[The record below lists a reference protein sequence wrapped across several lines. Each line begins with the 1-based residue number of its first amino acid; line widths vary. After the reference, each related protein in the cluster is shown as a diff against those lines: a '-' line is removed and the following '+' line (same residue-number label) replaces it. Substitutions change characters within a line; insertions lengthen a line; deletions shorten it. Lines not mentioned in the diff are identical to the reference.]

1 MAVSQISFR
10 NAHTIVDLSMPI
22 SAEMPTYPGDRSPRI
37 EPLSTIKEGGAN
49 TTRIILGAHTGTHVD
64 VPYHLLER
72 GQTVDELPLET
83 FCGSALTYD
92 LADNMLGSRVGPD
105 DLKRGI
111 PLKSGEIALFYTGS
125 NAPAASGSTSRPY
138 TCLDSSMADC
148 LIEKQVRAVGI
159 DSMSVDPLGS
169 PKNEVHKMLLQNGI
183 VIFENLSDNL
193 RLLTGQR
200 VLFFGAP
207 LRLKRADASPIRA
220 FALL

>member
-1 MAVSQISFR
+1 
-10 NAHTIVDLSMPI
+10 
-22 SAEMPTYPGDRSPRI
+22 
-37 EPLSTIKEGGAN
+37 
-49 TTRIILGAHTGTHVD
+49 
-64 VPYHLLER
+64 
-72 GQTVDELPLET
+72 
-83 FCGSALTYD
+83 
-92 LADNMLGSRVGPD
+92 
-105 DLKRGI
+105 LKKGI

-138 TCLDSSMADC
+138 TCLDNTMADC

-169 PKNEVHKMLLQNGI
+169 PKNEVHKKLLQNGI